1 MKTITKSILIALI
14 SGAAGAFMFDLYK
27 NGGKVYLNKRKK
39 ELGIDETLD
48 DLITAQKELLT
59 EIKARKNKIINW
71 KDSEVADI
79 KKDETTVKD
88 QVKKKT
94 TAKSKAKTTK
104 KSTPKTKKDETK

>member
-1 MKTITKSILIALI
+1 MKTIIKSILITFI
-14 SGAAGAFMFDLYK
+14 SGAAGAFAFDLYK

-48 DLITAQKELLT
+48 DLITAQKELLA
-59 EIKARKNKIINW
+59 EIKARQAKVIKW

-79 KKDETTVKD
+79 EKDTNTVKD

-104 KSTPKTKKDETK
+104 KSTAKAKKDETK

>member
-14 SGAAGAFMFDLYK
+14 SGAVGAFGLNLYQ
-27 NGGKVYLNKRKK
+27 NGGEVYLNKRKK

-48 DLITAQKELLT
+48 DLIQAQKELLA
-59 EIKARKNKIINW
+59 EIKAKKAKVINW

-79 KKDETTVKD
+79 EKDTNTVKD

-104 KSTPKTKKDETK
+104 KSTAKTKKDEK